1 MENYMKYQDMAME
14 MGARNAVKFNIEDI
28 AFDPRVALKCIF
40 GCGDYGK
47 NHTCPYQ
54 KSPLTMKEYQEILS
68 RYSWGLI
75 IGCADKPTSQKISFE
90 IERNCFLDGYYFAF
104 SLSDCGL
111 CKTCSKVDG
120 QDCRVPA
127 KARPAFHS
135 VGIDVFKT
143 VSKFDLPLFV
153 AKDYG
158 DETNWYSAVFVE

>member
-1 MENYMKYQDMAME
+1 MKYQDMAME

-40 GCGDYGK
+40 GCGDFGK

-54 KSPLTMKEYQEILS
+54 KSPLTMKEYKEILGH
-68 RYSWGLI
+68 YSWGII
-75 IGCADKPTSQKISFE
+75 IGCGDKQTSQKISFE
-90 IERNCFLDGYYFAF
+90 VERACFLDGYYFAF

-111 CKTCSKVDG
+111 CKTCSKIAG
-120 QDCRVPA
+120 EACRVPA
-127 KARPAFHS
+127 KARPAFHA

-143 VSKFDLPLFV
+143 VGKFDLPLYV

-158 DETNWYSAVFVE
+158 AETNWYSAVFVE